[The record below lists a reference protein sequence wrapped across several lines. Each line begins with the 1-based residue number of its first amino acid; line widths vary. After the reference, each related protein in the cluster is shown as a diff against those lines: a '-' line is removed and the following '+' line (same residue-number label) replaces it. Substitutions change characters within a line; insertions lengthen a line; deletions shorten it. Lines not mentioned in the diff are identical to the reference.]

1 MPGHVRSRA
10 RDLRTLPLVV
20 GGPRLPGLRSRA
32 ERPLKLRKSSYTEPT
47 AGGSA
52 SVDAGSGGITGY
64 AYYGEF
70 NAGGGGGGG
79 GGFYGGGGGGGDY
92 EYGTGAGGGG
102 GSGIVQGGTVVA
114 SVSGVQSG
122 NGEVEISY
130 VAAIA
135 PEITSASS
143 TTFTGGEASSFTF
156 SATGNPAPS
165 FSESGTLP
173 KGVTL
178 ASSGVL
184 SGTPEQ
190 DGTFPIVV
198 TAANGVSPDATQ
210 DFTLTVTLGS
220 LGVAP
225 EITSASSTT
234 FTGGEAS
241 SFSFSATGNPP
252 PSFSESGT
260 LPKGVT
266 LASSGVLSGT
276 PEQDGTFSIVVT
288 AANGVSPDATQ
299 DFTLE
304 VSAGRLVADTGT
316 GNAAA
321 TLSSGVLS
329 FVAPPGNLAFPSVD
343 LDGVDQLTSASLGS
357 GVSDGTGSGAG
368 WALDATSTT
377 FSNGTSELPADAVT
391 VGTAPSVACDTGA
404 TCTPATDAVSYPYVL
419 PAGTSAPPATALFSA
434 AVGTGMGDQ
443 TVTPVFSLEVP
454 ANAAAGAYSATW
466 TFSLVSGP

>member
-1 MPGHVRSRA
+1 
-10 RDLRTLPLVV
+10 
-20 GGPRLPGLRSRA
+20 
-32 ERPLKLRKSSYTEPT
+32 
-47 AGGSA
+47 
-52 SVDAGSGGITGY
+52 
-64 AYYGEF
+64 
-70 NAGGGGGGG
+70 
-79 GGFYGGGGGGGDY
+79 
-92 EYGTGAGGGG
+92 
-102 GSGIVQGGTVVA
+102 
-114 SVSGVQSG
+114 
-122 NGEVEISY
+122 
-130 VAAIA
+130 
-135 PEITSASS
+135 
-143 TTFTGGEASSFTF
+143 
-156 SATGNPAPS
+156 
-165 FSESGTLP
+165 
-173 KGVTL
+173 
-178 ASSGVL
+178 
-184 SGTPEQ
+184 
-190 DGTFPIVV
+190 
-198 TAANGVSPDATQ
+198 
-210 DFTLTVTLGS
+210 LTVTLGS

-241 SFSFSATGNPP
+241 SFTFSATGNPP

-299 DFTLE
+299 DFTLL

-316 GNAAA
+316 GNASA

-329 FVAPPGNLAFPSVD
+329 FVAAPENLAFPAVD
-343 LDGVDQLTSASLGS
+343 LDGVDQTTTASLAI

-377 FSNGTSELPADAVT
+377 FSNGTSKLPTDAVT
-391 VGTAPSVACDTGA
+391 VDTAPSVACDTGA
-404 TCTPATDAVSYPYVL
+404 TCTLATDAVSYPYAL
-419 PAGTSAPPATALFSA
+419 PAGASAPPATTLFSA

-443 TVTPVFSLEVP
+443 TVTPVFSLAVP